1 MTEATDYPKR
11 HRFPKIIISHAIYLY
26 HRFTL
31 SYRDVQELLFHR
43 GIEVSH
49 ETIRTWCSKFG
60 PDLAQAI
67 RNYKPRYSKVWHL
80 DEMRVVIGGV
90 VHWLWRA
97 INEHGDVLDILLQKE
112 RDTRAAKRFFRRL
125 IEVNEIPKRIVTDGL
140 RSYEA
145 ALKELPE
152 LGMAEHIKVSAAERQ
167 NNLIEQSHRPTRDQE
182 RQHRGFRS
190 LIRTQGFLFTHAE
203 INHIFRNTKSQTTA
217 LIRKQNLSN
226 AFAFWSELSRSIP

>member
-1 MTEATDYPKR
+1 VTESTDYPKR
-11 HRFPKIIISHAIYLY
+11 HRFPKVIISHAIYLY

-31 SYRDVQELLFHR
+31 SYRDVQELLFQR
-43 GIEVSH
+43 GIDVSH
-49 ETIRTWCSKFG
+49 ETIRAWCSKFG

-67 RNYKPRYSKVWHL
+67 RHYKPRFAHAWHL

-97 INEHGDVLDILLQKE
+97 INEQGDVLDVLLQKE
-112 RDTRAAKRFFRRL
+112 RDTRAAKRFFKRL
-125 IEVNEIPKRIVTDGL
+125 LEDNELPERIITDGL

-152 LGMAEHIKVSAAERQ
+152 LAASSHIKVSAEERQ

-182 RQHRGFRS
+182 KQHRGFRS
-190 LIRTQGFLFTHAE
+190 LIRTQGFLFCHAE
-203 INHIFRNTKSQTTA
+203 LNHLFRNTRSQTTS
-217 LIRKQNLSN
+217 LIRKQNLAN
-226 AFAFWSELSRSIP
+226 AFVFWSELSLSIP